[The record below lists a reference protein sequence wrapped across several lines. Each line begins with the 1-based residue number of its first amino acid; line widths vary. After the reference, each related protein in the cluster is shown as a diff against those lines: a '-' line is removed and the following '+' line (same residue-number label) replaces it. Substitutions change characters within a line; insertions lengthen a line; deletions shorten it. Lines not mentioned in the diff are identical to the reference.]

1 MIFGPVTSFFGGT
14 QRSFLPKITLMI
26 AVIVLFQSTSAIHL
40 HLQATQENSNV
51 YNKNLYLQEL
61 SSIQSRFKSD
71 LEAIKAK
78 FTKINEELKQTNASS
93 SSQVIKLQET
103 LAEERDALYNVQ
115 KYLSLPFALKS
126 CECLNFT
133 DVQKK

>member
-1 MIFGPVTSFFGGT
+1 M
-14 QRSFLPKITLMI
+14 
-26 AVIVLFQSTSAIHL
+26 HL
-40 HLQATQENSNV
+40 HLQTVESNSNV

-61 SSIQSRFKSD
+61 NSIQNRFKSD

-133 DVQKK
+133 DAQKK

>member
-1 MIFGPVTSFFGGT
+1 MT
-14 QRSFLPKITLMI
+14 LLITII
-26 AVIVLFQSTSAIHL
+26 ALLQTTSAMHL
-40 HLQATQENSNV
+40 HLQTVETNSNV

-61 SSIQSRFKSD
+61 NSIQSRFKSD

-133 DVQKK
+133 DAQKK